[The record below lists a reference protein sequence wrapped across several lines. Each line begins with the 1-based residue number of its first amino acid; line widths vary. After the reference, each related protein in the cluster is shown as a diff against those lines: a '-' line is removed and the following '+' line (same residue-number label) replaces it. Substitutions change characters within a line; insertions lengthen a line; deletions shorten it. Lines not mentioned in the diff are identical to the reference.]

1 MAEPPGDPDGCGE
14 VHVPGWIAKAPAL
27 TVFVMRGH
35 AADAMDI
42 AGGATLAALEF
53 AWIADGMPSSP
64 PSVDRI
70 PVTVR

>member
-1 MAEPPGDPDGCGE
+1 
-14 VHVPGWIAKAPAL
+14 
-27 TVFVMRGH
+27 MRGH

-70 PVTVR
+70 PVTVRCPLAPRA